1 MTTHIHGSRAAL
13 YSAAA
18 TAFVYP
24 DEAVFDDLTDSEVV
38 ASLRL
43 AADVLDLDDA
53 LHGLLEAIEAAN
65 PDDLR
70 TTFTSLFAVPEDG
83 AYPVIPYEANYTAPD
98 EVAMQQHRIAEVAG
112 LLGSV
117 DLERSDRFDD
127 RQDHVAVELELM
139 QVLAAMRAVAIE
151 EDAAEREERIA
162 KMEAT
167 VLSDHLADFVPALA
181 HDLRQATDN
190 PVYLAAADLAEE
202 LVVWDNRQHVPVEA
216 PASGGGPR

>member
-1 MTTHIHGSRAAL
+1 MTNSIHGARAAL

-18 TAFVYP
+18 TALVYP
-24 DEAVFDDLTDSEVV
+24 DESVFEDLTDPEVG
-38 ASLRL
+38 ASLRS
-43 AADVLDLDDA
+43 AAELLDLDDA
-53 LHGLLEAIEAAN
+53 VDDLLEAFEAAD

-139 QVLAAMRAVAIE
+139 QVLAAMRAVAVE
-151 EDAAEREERIA
+151 EDAVDREERIA

-167 VLSDHLADFVPALA
+167 VLSDHLGDFVPALA
-181 HDLRQATDN
+181 HDLRQATDH
-190 PVYLAAADLAEE
+190 PVYLAAADLAEQ
-202 LVVWDNRQHVPVEA
+202 LVVWDNRQHAPIEA
-216 PASGGGPR
+216 PSPGGGPR